1 MARPTGYPFP
11 ARPIDR
17 WVDPLRRFLGVQA
30 VSGLILFALTVVAL
44 ILANTGL
51 ADGYRDVINTRVT
64 VGAGSLVLDYPFWY
78 WVNDA
83 LMALFFFVIGLEIK
97 RELVAGELSDPKKA
111 ILPVVAAAG
120 GAAIPAL
127 IYLFTLGDGPGTGG
141 WAVPMATDIAFV
153 VGALALFGARVPRGL
168 TIFVLSL
175 AIIDDLFAVV
185 IIALFYTD
193 EIKTMW
199 LMGSGLGLALV
210 LILQRLN
217 VRSIPGYVLVGAGVW
232 FCMLKSGVH
241 PTIAGVILGLMTPAR
256 AWLNRAFAADTL
268 RKGADALDQNT
279 SNHDTMAAVGDA
291 ARAGKES
298 LSPLER
304 LEHGMHPWVAFV
316 ILPLFVFVNAG
327 VALGDASLTDG
338 VGFSVMIGLALGKP
352 VGILLASWLTVKT
365 GLAKLPS
372 HVTWPMLLGAAM
384 LCGIGFTMA
393 LFIAN
398 LGLEGELLESA
409 KIGILAGSG
418 ISIVLGLVMLA
429 LALPKKPVPQNT
441 DDADSAA

>member
-1 MARPTGYPFP
+1 MARQTTGHNFP

-17 WVDPLRRFLGVQA
+17 WVHPLKRFLGVQA
-30 VSGLILFALTVVAL
+30 MSGIILFALTVVAL
-44 ILANTGL
+44 VLANTGL
-51 ADGYRDVINTRVT
+51 ADGYREVINTKVT
-64 VGAGSLVLDYPFWY
+64 IGAGSFVLDYPFWY

-97 RELVAGELSDPKKA
+97 RELVGGELSDPRKA
-111 ILPVVAAAG
+111 ALPIVAAAG
-120 GAAIPAL
+120 GAAVPAL
-127 IYLFTLGDGPGTGG
+127 IYLFTLGDAPGGSG

-185 IIALFYTD
+185 IIALFYTE

-199 LMGSGLGLALV
+199 LAGSAAGLAV
-210 LILQRLN
+210 VFTMQRLN
-217 VRSIPGYVLVGAGVW
+217 IRSIPGYVLVGAAVW
-232 FCMLKSGVH
+232 LCMLKSGVH

-256 AWLNRAFAADTL
+256 AWLNREFAADTL
-268 RKGADALDQNT
+268 RKGADALQGDA
-279 SNHDTMAAVGDA
+279 SSHDAMAAVGDA

-316 ILPLFVFVNAG
+316 ILPIFVFVNAG
-327 VALGDASLTDG
+327 VALGEASLTDG
-338 VGFSVMIGLALGKP
+338 VGFSVMLGLAIGKP
-352 VGILLASWLTVKT
+352 VGIFLAAWLTVKT

-372 HVTWPMLLGAAM
+372 NVNWPMLLGAGM

-398 LGLEGELLESA
+398 LGLKDALLESA

-418 ISIVLGLVMLA
+418 ISIVAGLTMLA
-429 LALPKKPVPQNT
+429 FTLPKKPLAESET
-441 DDADSAA
+441 